1 MTILLPAS
9 LLITPHGK
17 NGREDKVRLMCFHQ
31 SSPTASKQMSLC
43 TTMVFIALAH
53 VLYLLTTMVVISQS
67 SLSNT
72 RRILSSIYR
81 AHIETDFTEGL
92 ATQSKDH

>member
-17 NGREDKVRLMCFHQ
+17 NGREDKVQL
-31 SSPTASKQMSLC
+31 MSLC